1 MKAVRSDGRRREES
15 CATNPATPAIR
26 KSRGHEAH
34 LAIQAFNV
42 PPGGEWTIGQPG
54 WTVALVSGGNGYC
67 LTSKGHVELPTGSM
81 LLLSDHSPMVIRAS
95 LLGEMSLRTFGI
107 IPSRLPG
114 LITVGEQEF
123 LKGAAV
129 QSPNLIRLELPE
141 SPLAGRL
148 KELCAG
154 PNPPVSLLLRLQLLQ
169 VFVEALGGVRPAASP
184 PPNSADAR
192 KRLQDL
198 LQTVAPSEL
207 AEMTLCELAR
217 RAGCTA
223 RHASRIFSEL
233 TGMSF
238 REKRA
243 EIRMNHARELLAGGN
258 SKVVDVALES
268 GYKSLSLFNL
278 TFSRRFGVSPGL
290 WRKKNGTSAH
300 RASPR
305 SLKFS
310 GTTRS

>member
-1 MKAVRSDGRRREES
+1 MKAGCTNRKLREETRRTIQ
-15 CATNPATPAIR
+15 ATSAIR
-26 KSRGHEAH
+26 KSRDHESH
-34 LAIQAFNV
+34 LTIRAVSI

-54 WTVALVSGGNGYC
+54 WTVALVSDGNGYC
-67 LTSKGHVELPTGSM
+67 LTSKGHVELPTGAM
-81 LLLSDHSPMVIRAS
+81 LVISGHSPMVIRAS
-95 LLGEMSLRTFGI
+95 QLGEMSLRIFGI
-107 IPSRLPG
+107 TPNRLPG
-114 LITVGEQEF
+114 LITVGEQVF
-123 LKGAAV
+123 LKEAAV
-129 QSPNLIRLELPE
+129 QSANSIRLELPE
-141 SPLAGRL
+141 SPLACRL

-154 PNPPVSLLLRLQLLQ
+154 PNRPTNLLLRLQLLQ
-169 VFVEALGGVRPAASP
+169 VFVEALGGELPADSQP
-184 PPNSADAR
+184 QVSDDAR

-207 AEMTLCELAR
+207 AEMSLCELAR
-217 RAGCTA
+217 RAGCTS

-238 REKRA
+238 LEKRA

-278 TFSRRFGVSPGL
+278 TFSRRCGVSPGL
-290 WRKKNGTSAH
+290 WRNKNGAAAQM
-300 RASPR
+300 ASSR
-305 SLKFS
+305 SLKLS